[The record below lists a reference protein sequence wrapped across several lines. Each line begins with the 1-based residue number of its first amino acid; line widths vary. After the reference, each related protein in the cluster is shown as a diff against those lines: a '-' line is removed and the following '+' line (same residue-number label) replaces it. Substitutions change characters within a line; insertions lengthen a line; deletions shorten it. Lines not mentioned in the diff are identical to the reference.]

1 MVLVVVMVGI
11 GWPVHRGHVVGGFFH
26 VFVHVSLMY
35 SWARQSMCDV
45 VVSISPGRSVADFAS
60 SSALSFPCMFK

>member
-11 GWPVHRGHVVGGFFH
+11 SWPCCGWLFH
-26 VFVHVSLMY
+26 VFVHDSLMY
-35 SWARQSMCDV
+35 SRAQRSMYDV